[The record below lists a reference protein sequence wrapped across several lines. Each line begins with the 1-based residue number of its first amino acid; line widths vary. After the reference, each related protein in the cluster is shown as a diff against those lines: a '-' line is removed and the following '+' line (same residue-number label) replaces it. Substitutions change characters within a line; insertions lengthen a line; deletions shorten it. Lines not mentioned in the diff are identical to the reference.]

1 MCIQKNVSPVNVSQ
15 VERLMV
21 FNIQTSQN
29 VYIFQYNFFG
39 LYLYRANFVLVS
51 KTQYIFNKTFC
62 IQTVQYMLLH
72 TNCTVH
78 VTAYKL
84 YSTCYCLRTVQYML
98 LYTNCTVHVTA
109 YRIYS
114 TCYCIQTLQYVTA
127 YELYSTYYCVQTV
140 QYMLL
145 HTNFTVRYCLR
156 TVQYI
161 LLCTNCTVHVTAY
174 KLYSTCYCIQTVHD
188 TAYKGTV
195 FISHINC
202 LMIRKHVLSILHPNM
217 LVYYLLTGVLPC
229 HSYV

>member
-1 MCIQKNVSPVNVSQ
+1 MTCDWQAVFHLSDVCRQFFTLTFMCIQKNVSPVNVSQ

-62 IQTVQYMLLH
+62 IQTVQYMLLL

-78 VTAYKL
+78 VTVYKL
-84 YSTCYCLRTVQYML
+84 YSTCYCVQD
-98 LYTNCTVHVTA
+98 
-109 YRIYS
+109 I
-114 TCYCIQTLQYVTA
+114 
-127 YELYSTYYCVQTV
+127 